1 MSKEKAKKNNNK
13 RNFIA
18 NNIYMLKLIARISP
32 ARVAATFFNTFAVFF
47 SRLFF
52 VRLCCYLIIKLFYLW
67 LLFYIIRIDLIEK
80 VYYNNCI

>member
-18 NNIYMLKLIARISP
+18 NNIYMLKLIAKISP

-52 VRLCCYLIIKLFYLW
+52 NIFFLENLVDAIQG
-67 LLFYIIRIDLIEK
+67 E
-80 VYYNNCI
+80 